1 MKRFFSIIAITGFL
15 LAAQTSQAQMVT
27 LKGTSGLARD
37 TITNAD
43 ATSYKVGKTVNSQC
57 DVFVKFTKLTGTVAG
72 TVTWEVSNNN
82 VDFAVIATDN
92 LTDASKNFAH
102 TFVKGTDVQAAA
114 KFIYIRV
121 TVTTT
126 GTSTAWVEVNAWD
139 HN

>member
-1 MKRFFSIIAITGFL
+1 MRKFLTILAIAGGLFI
-15 LAAQTSQAQMVT
+15 AQTSQAQVQN
-27 LKGTSGLARD
+27 LKGSNGLTRD
-37 TITNAD
+37 SLTNAES
-43 ATSYKVGKTVNSQC
+43 ASFKVGKSVNSQL

-72 TVTWEVSNNN
+72 TVVWEVSNNN

-102 TFVKGTDVQAAA
+102 TFVKGAETQGSA

-121 TVTTT
+121 TVSTT
-126 GTSTAWVEVNAWD
+126 GTSTAWAEVSAWD